1 MNIVRTAIVKAREV
15 GRDKALEKVEK
26 KKNNDRVTFAVKYH
40 PSLPSVSM
48 VVKKHWRT
56 MVKEKKL
63 LEIFPEPPM
72 VAYKQHAN
80 LRSMLVRAKLPNGA
94 NSRKMTG
101 MKKCRKG
108 CVVCPYLKTERN
120 FKSRSTRERIELKNS
135 FNCKNRGVIYLTECL
150 KCGIQYVGQTS
161 RMFCERIREH
171 RLDII
176 NKKDTANARHYN
188 SKGHTLSDFRALI
201 IERVIPNDGA
211 WLLEREDFWIKKL
224 ETKSPKGLNLND

>member
-1 MNIVRTAIVKAREV
+1 M
-15 GRDKALEKVEK
+15 
-26 KKNNDRVTFAVKYH
+26 
-40 PSLPSVSM
+40 
-48 VVKKHWRT
+48 
-56 MVKEKKL
+56 
-63 LEIFPEPPM
+63 
-72 VAYKQHAN
+72 
-80 LRSMLVRAKLPNGA
+80 
-94 NSRKMTG
+94 
-101 MKKCRKG
+101 
-108 CVVCPYLKTERN
+108 
-120 FKSRSTRERIELKNS
+120 
-135 FNCKNRGVIYLTECL
+135 TECL